1 MDGLTML
8 RHFVVQLQEFWELY
22 GTLPYH
28 HQQSWSLH
36 GLDHTP
42 SEDDLS
48 IIASRSKYSHFK
60 MIEANQSPPI
70 KKPRREKNRETIS
83 SIESST
89 EAMEPHIWK
98 ELPEDLFEAVIA
110 RLPVTTVFRFR
121 LVCRKWNSLLTSGS
135 FRLAHRAHPWF
146 YSVTHENENSGLMYD
161 PSLKK
166 WHHHSSIPSLPSK
179 TIVLPVASTG
189 GLICFLDVGHRNFY
203 VCNPLTK
210 SFKELP
216 SRSVR
221 VWSRVAVGMTLNG
234 TSYKILWLACN
245 GDHEIY
251 DSVVNRWTRPG
262 NIPSTVKLPLS
273 LNFRSQPIAIESKLY
288 FMRSNP
294 DGLVD
299 YDMLSNTWRQF
310 VIPLPPHLTD
320 HTLAESDGRLMLVG
334 LLTKNAA
341 TCVGVWE
348 LQRMTLLW
356 KEVDRMP
363 NIWCLEFYGKHV
375 RMTCLGNQ
383 GLIMLSLRSSQMSRL
398 VTYDVSSREWHKV
411 PGGRVR
417 EHGRTRQ
424 WITWGTAFHPC
435 PAAVA

>member
-1 MDGLTML
+1 
-8 RHFVVQLQEFWELY
+8 
-22 GTLPYH
+22 
-28 HQQSWSLH
+28 
-36 GLDHTP
+36 
-42 SEDDLS
+42 
-48 IIASRSKYSHFK
+48 

-98 ELPEDLFEAVIA
+98 ELPEDIFEAVIA

-203 VCNPLTK
+203 VCNPLTQ

-251 DSVVNRWTRPG
+251 DSVMNRWTRPG
-262 NIPSTVKLPLS
+262 NIPST
-273 LNFRSQPIAIESKLY
+273 
-288 FMRSNP
+288 
-294 DGLVD
+294 
-299 YDMLSNTWRQF
+299 
-310 VIPLPPHLTD
+310 
-320 HTLAESDGRLMLVG
+320 GRLMLVG

-375 RMTCLGNQ
+375 RMTCLGNR